1 MNRTEQTPSYTMP
14 TIAGLVPVTE
24 IMTRDVVC
32 VRSNLPIN
40 EVIDTIVNHHIG
52 CLPVV
57 DEYGWPIGMI
67 TKLDLVTPLANR
79 VETSN
84 GAPKWCDL
92 APQTAEEAMLPL
104 ALTLGHHATVAQAA
118 ALMAGEGLHHLPVV
132 SQSGRLIGVL
142 STLDIVRWLARN
154 DGMLGATPTE

>member
-1 MNRTEQTPSYTMP
+1 MTRTEEVFNCSIP

-24 IMTRDVVC
+24 IMTCDVVC
-32 VRSNLPIN
+32 ARSDLPIAD
-40 EVIDTIVNHHIG
+40 VIDKIVNHHIG

-79 VETSN
+79 VETAN
-84 GAPKWCDL
+84 GSPAWCDL

-104 ALTLGHHATVAQAA
+104 ALTLERHATIAQAA

-132 SQSGRLIGVL
+132 GHSGKLVGIL
-142 STLDIVRWLARN
+142 SSLDIVRWLARN
-154 DGMLGATPTE
+154 DGMLATPRG

>member
-1 MNRTEQTPSYTMP
+1 MNPAEHAPSYTMP

-24 IMTRDVVC
+24 IMTRDVIC
-32 VRSNLPIN
+32 VRSDLPIAA
-40 EVIDTIVNHHIG
+40 VIDKIVNHHIG

-67 TKLDLVTPLANR
+67 TKLDLLAPLANR
-79 VETSN
+79 VETAA
-84 GAPKWCDL
+84 GAPAWCDL

-104 ALTLGHHATVAQAA
+104 ALTLERHATVAQAA

-132 SQSGRLIGVL
+132 AHSGKLVGVL
-142 STLDIVRWLARN
+142 SSLDIVRWLACN
-154 DGMLGATPTE
+154 DGMLGATPS